1 MLNRTTE
8 AAVQNLEVLR
18 HHSGYVVSGQV
29 RLQAPLETV
38 RARLLDFNHMDR
50 LHRSIQVSE
59 LQCSFPDGRH
69 RVRVQVQFGILWF
82 WFTLQSIQD
91 FTWNERTIQAVML
104 PEKSDFTHGE
114 IHWDLTPDKGDTQLQ
129 FRAELIPTFWVPP
142 VIGPYLL
149 KRILP
154 EKAREI
160 VQNLESWT
168 AP

>member
-1 MLNRTTE
+1 MLSRM
-8 AAVQNLEVLR
+8 AAAGIQNLEVWR
-18 HHSGYVVSGQV
+18 HNAGYVISGQV
-29 RLQAPLETV
+29 RLRAPLEVV

-69 RVRVQVQFGILWF
+69 RVRVHVQFGILWF
-82 WFTLQSIQD
+82 WFTLQSVQD
-91 FTWNERTIQAVML
+91 FSWSERTIQAVML

-114 IHWDLTPDKGDTQLQ
+114 IQWKLMPINGNTQLQ

-149 KRILP
+149 KRLLP